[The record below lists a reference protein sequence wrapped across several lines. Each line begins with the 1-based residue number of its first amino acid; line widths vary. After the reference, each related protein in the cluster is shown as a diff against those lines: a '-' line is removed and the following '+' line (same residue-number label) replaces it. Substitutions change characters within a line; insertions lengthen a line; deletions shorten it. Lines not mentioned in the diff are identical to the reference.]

1 MLDTMVFSY
10 HLSDHPRY
18 APLSTVVLE
27 TIESGKITGL
37 TTTITL
43 AELLTVPAQRNDQR
57 AMQEYELYLT
67 HFPNLR
73 IVSLDIALAREA
85 VGRFC

>member
-18 APLSTVVLE
+18 APLTTVVLE

-37 TTTITL
+37 TTHHHFGRV
-43 AELLTVPAQRNDQR
+43 ADGPGAAQ
-57 AMQEYELYLT
+57 
-67 HFPNLR
+67 
-73 IVSLDIALAREA
+73 
-85 VGRFC
+85 